1 MFKQTPRLV
10 GAFACP
16 GYCFLAANDDKELF
30 SEVAK
35 DNLPERFP
43 LMAVDSTFY
52 VLALSD

>member
-1 MFKQTPRLV
+1 MLKQTPRLV

-43 LMAVDSTFY
+43 LMAVDSKFY